1 MKKVF
6 SNPDWYDE
14 DSGTPVFE
22 GGTSNPMF
30 SEIAERVGAPVR
42 EVKRYYAA
50 WCNARGLSP
59 GDLMNNNSA
68 ERSPSATTVG
78 TSYSAPVPAA
88 LASPSAA
95 PAHDSSVESAT
106 TATAVAG

>member
-1 MKKVF
+1 MIGDDNYEDAYEQEETRSEDPQWRMLTPKERKLLMKKVF

-50 WCNARGLSP
+50 WVTL
-59 GDLMNNNSA
+59 
-68 ERSPSATTVG
+68 EV
-78 TSYSAPVPAA
+78 
-88 LASPSAA
+88 
-95 PAHDSSVESAT
+95 
-106 TATAVAG
+106 